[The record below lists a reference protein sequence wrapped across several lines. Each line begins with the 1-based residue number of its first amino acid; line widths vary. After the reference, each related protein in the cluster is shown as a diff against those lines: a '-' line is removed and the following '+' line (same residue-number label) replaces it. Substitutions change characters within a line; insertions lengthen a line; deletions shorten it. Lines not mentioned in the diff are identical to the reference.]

1 MGNRAVITDNKQ
13 RIGIYLHWNGGRDS
27 VEAFLKYCEL
37 RQFRTDD
44 YGMARLIQVITNYMG
59 GGLSVGVGP
68 LDELDTDNYDNGTYV
83 IDNWK
88 IIDRLHFEGSE
99 QNAYDFI
106 KLLHK
111 INNAQPKAD
120 RLEKE
125 VIDNVQVPLF

>member
-1 MGNRAVITDNKQ
+1 MGNRAVITDNNQ
-13 RIGIYLHWNGGRDS
+13 RVGIYLHWNGGRDS

-37 RQFRTDD
+37 RKFRTND
-44 YGMARLIQVITNYMG
+44 YGMARLTQVIANFMG

-111 INNAQPKAD
+111 INNTQPEAD